1 MDKRIDDLERKLNG
15 VENELTDIKGN
26 LVDLQ
31 NAVND
36 LTQLIK
42 LKKSIEV
49 SLSYSRTIMNCNQ
62 DFF

>member
-1 MDKRIDDLERKLNG
+1 
-15 VENELTDIKGN
+15 
-26 LVDLQ
+26 
-31 NAVND
+31 

-62 DFF
+62 DFFWKLDR